1 MNIFQLELFPE
12 QVEAIDLT
20 NPKIQC
26 LFSSLYSFSGAK
38 ERWNTRREK
47 GLTDRELEA
56 AIADEFGIWGGAT
69 HPFSHTHKGG
79 KHPKFWLGDD
89 WIDEKPTY
97 QGRELIDLVRKL
109 LDIPFLTH
117 NRPRN

>member
-1 MNIFQLELFPE
+1 MLFRSPKFSVCLVLCIPFLVPKNVGIPE
-12 QVEAIDLT
+12 
-20 NPKIQC
+20 
-26 LFSSLYSFSGAK
+26 
-38 ERWNTRREK
+38 EK
-47 GLTDRELEA
+47 KDSDRELEA
-56 AIADEFGIWGGAT
+56 AIAYEFGIWGGAT